1 MGRASFDF
9 EWVCVAVVSFELDCR
24 VFPFSEYVILEF
36 GWEVQPLHAVFY
48 CEPSEVVIRFGLV
61 IADTIAC
68 FVLCFRVFPDVEY
81 GGEGIPRVST
91 F

>member
-1 MGRASFDF
+1 LNLIAEAFI
-9 EWVCVAVVSFELDCR
+9 
-24 VFPFSEYVILEF
+24 FSEYVVLEF
-36 GWEVQPLHAVFY
+36 GWEVQPWHAVFY

-61 IADTIAC
+61 VADTIAC

-81 GGEGIPRVST
+81 GGEGIARVST